1 MQVPRQRAIAR
12 YVNNSLESTRQ
23 VLEKVMARHAKWWT
37 SEERESKPKFLRLDH
52 EILFE
57 PLIKIK
63 KNSTRDGHRH
73 GNVDRRFV
81 RYFRCLYTLLG
92 GLSDYPV

>member
-12 YVNNSLESTRQ
+12 YINDSLESTRQ

-63 KNSTRDGHRH
+63 KKNSTRDGYRH
-73 GNVDRRFV
+73 GNVDGRFLV
-81 RYFRCLYTLLG
+81 RYFRCL
-92 GLSDYPV
+92 